1 MDQVLAIG
9 GTIQGKGGTCH
20 LGAKAPEGNASVQ
33 NEEQLQQ
40 LEPSVRVGEW
50 RGLMVREVGQAAQ
63 ISQGTCVL
71 GGVCALPFWAP
82 RETSSAHLSKGV
94 QGLLQPPCRGLS
106 DLLRKHGLGVKTC

>member
-40 LEPSVRVGEW
+40 LEPSVRVGE
-50 RGLMVREVGQAAQ
+50 
-63 ISQGTCVL
+63 
-71 GGVCALPFWAP
+71 
-82 RETSSAHLSKGV
+82 
-94 QGLLQPPCRGLS
+94 
-106 DLLRKHGLGVKTC
+106 